1 MQNKSKDLR
10 HCIVYEQKQRGLKTS
25 ISFFL
30 KEKREIR
37 KEGSFWQNIP
47 NSRDLLER
55 FSRFD
60 DAGVAMV
67 IL

>member
-1 MQNKSKDLR
+1 M
-10 HCIVYEQKQRGLKTS
+10 HCLGTETTWLENQYK
-25 ISFFL
+25 FL

>member
-10 HCIVYEQKQRGLKTS
+10 HCIVYGFKTS
-25 ISFFL
+25 ISL
-30 KEKREIR
+30 KAKKEIR
-37 KEGSFWQNIP
+37 KERSFWHNIP

>member
-1 MQNKSKDLR
+1 MQNKSKVWR
-10 HCIVYEQKQRGLKTS
+10 HCIVYEQKQSGFKTS
-25 ISFFL
+25 ISL
-30 KEKREIR
+30 KAKKEIR
-37 KEGSFWQNIP
+37 KERSFWHNIP